1 MCVILYDS
9 YVILRIDDI
18 SLDFKINRCS
28 IRLLEN
34 QTVTDATGRERL
46 MTLKDYNIK
55 ENNVIA
61 MVMKDHTTTNLNG
74 YDENERIVFLFFHF
88 RYRGSHIELCHLG
101 WHTLLG
107 GHTVECIIWSLVD
120 THWSVTFSF
129 GLNHIRLQHFHMIQ
143 HVKRCSLMWFN
154 PRLSF
159 KL

>member
-1 MCVILYDS
+1 MCVILYVS
-9 YVILRIDDI
+9 YAILRIDDI

-74 YDENERIVFLFFHF
+74 YDENERIVFQFFTDDF
-88 RYRGSHIELCHLG
+88 KIFEP
-101 WHTLLG
+101 
-107 GHTVECIIWSLVD
+107 SL
-120 THWSVTFSF
+120 
-129 GLNHIRLQHFHMIQ
+129 
-143 HVKRCSLMWFN
+143 
-154 PRLSF
+154 
-159 KL
+159 

>member
-1 MCVILYDS
+1 MATVSITTYSELADS
-9 YVILRIDDI
+9 TSLRWSGISTGFANIFFRIDDI

-74 YDENERIVFLFFHF
+74 YDENERIVFLFLHNDNF
-88 RYRGSHIELCHLG
+88 YKPKS
-101 WHTLLG
+101 
-107 GHTVECIIWSLVD
+107 GHKV
-120 THWSVTFSF
+120 
-129 GLNHIRLQHFHMIQ
+129 
-143 HVKRCSLMWFN
+143 
-154 PRLSF
+154 
-159 KL
+159 

>member
-9 YVILRIDDI
+9 YAILRIDDI

-74 YDENERIVFLFFHF
+74 YDENERIVSQFF
-88 RYRGSHIELCHLG
+88 
-101 WHTLLG
+101 
-107 GHTVECIIWSLVD
+107 TVWS
-120 THWSVTFSF
+120 FIPQ
-129 GLNHIRLQHFHMIQ
+129 N
-143 HVKRCSLMWFN
+143 
-154 PRLSF
+154 
-159 KL
+159 

>member
-9 YVILRIDDI
+9 YAILRIDDI

-74 YDENERIVFLFFHF
+74 YDENERIVSQFFTVWSF
-88 RYRGSHIELCHLG
+88 IPLTMILRFSSRAILPSISKLRKSSHK
-101 WHTLLG
+101 
-107 GHTVECIIWSLVD
+107 V
-120 THWSVTFSF
+120 
-129 GLNHIRLQHFHMIQ
+129 
-143 HVKRCSLMWFN
+143 
-154 PRLSF
+154 
-159 KL
+159 

>member
-1 MCVILYDS
+1 MCIKLYDS
-9 YVILRIDDI
+9 YAILRIDDI

-74 YDENERIVFLFFHF
+74 YDENERIVFQFF
-88 RYRGSHIELCHLG
+88 
-101 WHTLLG
+101 
-107 GHTVECIIWSLVD
+107 TV
-120 THWSVTFSF
+120 
-129 GLNHIRLQHFHMIQ
+129 
-143 HVKRCSLMWFN
+143 
-154 PRLSF
+154 
-159 KL
+159 